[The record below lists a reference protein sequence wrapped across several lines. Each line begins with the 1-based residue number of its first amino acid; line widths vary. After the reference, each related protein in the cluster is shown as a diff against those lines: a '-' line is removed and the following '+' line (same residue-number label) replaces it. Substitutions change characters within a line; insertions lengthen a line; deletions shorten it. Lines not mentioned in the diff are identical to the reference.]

1 MKKLKGEDKSSH
13 HWCVGSTLQRCPS
26 KMPFKDA
33 LQWCP
38 SKMPFKD
45 ALQWCPSNMPFKYA
59 LQSHPSKT
67 PFNDA
72 LQRCPSR
79 MPFNDALQ
87 ICPSKT
93 PFKDA
98 LQWCP
103 SKMPFPCST
112 DSNDLAI
119 KEVKNHNF
127 ISKDCQTSRKS
138 SPGSRWPGDE
148 GGVASD
154 HLYSLGQGSPETEV
168 LRIDEILYP
177 AH

>member
-1 MKKLKGEDKSSH
+1 MSSLSGWITFIFSSELWKNWKEKTSPLTTDVWDLPFKDAH
-13 HWCVGSTLQRCPS
+13 QRCPS
-26 KMPFKDA
+26 KM
-33 LQWCP
+33 
-38 SKMPFKD
+38 
-45 ALQWCPSNMPFKYA
+45 
-59 LQSHPSKT
+59 